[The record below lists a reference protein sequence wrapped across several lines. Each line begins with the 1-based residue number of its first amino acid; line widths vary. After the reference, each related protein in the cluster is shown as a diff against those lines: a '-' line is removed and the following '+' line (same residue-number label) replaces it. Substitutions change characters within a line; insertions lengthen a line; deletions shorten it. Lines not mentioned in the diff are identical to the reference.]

1 VLTAVTLGFLLG
13 LRHAFDPDHVIAVS
27 TLVTRHRSPWSATW
41 VGVSWGAGHAL
52 TILLVGGVLI
62 GLHIAVPE
70 RFGLAAELGVGVL
83 LVSLG
88 VANLRAAGRSR
99 AGTGPDAPERPLRRT
114 LVRSG
119 AVGLAHGLAG
129 SSALALLA
137 TAAMP
142 TPAAAFAYLLVFG
155 IANLAVMAAFSLV
168 LGAPLA
174 AAGQAPLWRARLA
187 AGTGLASLLCGI
199 WLIHRVGLV
208 EGLLA

>member
-27 TLVTRHRSPWSATW
+27 TLVARHRSPWSAAW
-41 VGVSWGAGHAL
+41 VGLCWAAGHAL
-52 TILLVGGVLI
+52 TILAAGAVLI
-62 GLHIAVPE
+62 GLRVAVPE

-99 AGTGPDAPERPLRRT
+99 RATPGASDRPLRRT
-114 LVRSG
+114 LARSG
-119 AVGLAHGLAG
+119 VVGLVHGLAG
-129 SSALALLA
+129 SSALVLLA

-142 TPAAAFAYLLVFG
+142 TPATAFAYLLVFG
-155 IANLAVMAAFSLV
+155 VGNVAGMLAFSLA

-174 AAGQAPLWRARLA
+174 ALGHTAVWRSRLA
-187 AGTGLASLLCGI
+187 AGTGLASLACGL
-199 WLIHRVGLV
+199 WLIHRVGVV